1 VHSEDRSPDAGGAG
15 ARRAATA
22 LCALGGLTLLGV
34 AAFFGYEI
42 ALGESD
48 SVARAVM
55 SMLLILLGGI
65 ALLLLARGWSTSAS
79 WPRTPTIVW
88 NALLLPVA
96 WSLHQ
101 SGRSAVGVLLAVV
114 AVGSIVAAVAAAPVA
129 DRPDTA

>member
-1 VHSEDRSPDAGGAG
+1 
-15 ARRAATA
+15 
-22 LCALGGLTLLGV
+22 
-34 AAFFGYEI
+34 
-42 ALGESD
+42 
-48 SVARAVM
+48 M

-129 DRPDTA
+129 ARPDTT

>member
-1 VHSEDRSPDAGGAG
+1 VPPEDRPPAANAPG

-22 LCALGGLTLLGV
+22 LCALEGLTLLGF
-34 AAFFGYEI
+34 AAFYGYEI

-65 ALLLLARGWSTSAS
+65 ALLLLARGWATGVS

-101 SGRSAVGVLLAVV
+101 SGRSGIGVLLAVV
-114 AVGSIVAAVAAAPVA
+114 AVGSIAAAIAAGRPG